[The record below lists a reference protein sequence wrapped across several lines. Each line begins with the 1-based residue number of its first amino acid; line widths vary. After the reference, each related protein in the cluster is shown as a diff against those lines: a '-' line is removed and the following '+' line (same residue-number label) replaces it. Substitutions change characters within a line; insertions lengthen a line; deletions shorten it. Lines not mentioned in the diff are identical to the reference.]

1 MENNIKKECVYLY
14 IYTYIYTQT
23 HICITGLLCCT
34 AYSIQLLTPTRTIN
48 LSTELQVTATD
59 NLKKSEK
66 AKNGEPLKG
75 TCVQCLPKAESGA
88 QSRTREKALFV

>member
-1 MENNIKKECVYLY
+1 MKR
-14 IYTYIYTQT
+14 IYTYICVCVYVYIYIYIYELSHFAVQ
-23 HICITGLLCCT
+23 HN
-34 AYSIQLLTPTRTIN
+34 QLLTPTLTIN

-75 TCVQCLPKAESGA
+75 TCVQCMSKAKSGA
-88 QSRTREKALFV
+88 QSRSREKALFV